1 MVDLK
6 RLGVNLKTLRDGM
19 GLNQKHIADYLGVD
33 QSFVSKYE
41 NGERPLSS
49 EMLSMLADLFCIQ
62 VRQMLNDDDV
72 KPEVIIAFRA
82 NVITPDDVVTIS
94 KIGKLAKNLNEMDAL
109 LAR

>member
-41 NGERPLSS
+41 SGERSLSS
-49 EMLSMLADLFCIQ
+49 EMLGRLADLFCIQ
-62 VRQMLNDDDV
+62 INQILNEDDV
-72 KPEVIIAFRA
+72 KPEIVIAFRA
-82 NVITPDDVVTIS
+82 NAITPDDVETIS
-94 KIGKLAKNLNEMDAL
+94 IIGRIAKNLNEMDAL
-109 LAR
+109 LVR